1 MTTRHSRF
9 DLPKRHPHP
18 ESEEKRRASPRALL
32 TGDPLTR
39 LMSLHPLIVGLMFL
53 VLGWGSLLLIAWR
66 LEVIT
71 SVFLRSPAFMVG
83 DLVLL
88 PLATAFMASF
98 YRSASIKIPRESGVG
113 ITIASALIAA
123 IAAGTTA
130 AFSIFLSE
138 TYHGHMVSAPHPFH
152 RTLRLR
158 LRVLPTTCFLR
169 NCLRLQDKEDL
180 PHCPGNTPT
189 DGPHHAQVLPRRLPP
204 VGAVREPS
212 SPCLLLY
219 KGGQC

>member
-1 MTTRHSRF
+1 MTTRHSRC
-9 DLPKRHPHP
+9 DLPEQQPHP
-18 ESEEKRRASPRALL
+18 ESEEKRKTNPRALL
-32 TGDPLTR
+32 TGDPLAR

-88 PLATAFMASF
+88 PLATVLMASF
-98 YRSASIKIPRESGVG
+98 YRSASIEIPRESGVG

-123 IAAGTTA
+123 ISAGATA

-138 TYHGHMVSAPHPFH
+138 TYHGIWSVPHTLFIGLFAYVFVSF
-152 RTLRLR
+152 
-158 LRVLPTTCFLR
+158 
-169 NCLRLQDKEDL
+169 
-180 PHCPGNTPT
+180 
-189 DGPHHAQVLPRRLPP
+189 LPRAFYEIAFGFKTRKTYLIAPVALLPM
-204 VGAVREPS
+204 AHIILKS
-212 SPCLLLY
+212 YL
-219 KGGQC
+219 GGSLP